1 MIRIILGLFIFIFSF
16 GALALP
22 SSDKKE
28 RVLAELSSLSIEVD
42 VYALQSVRAQITQ
55 EELDIVIFRLKKEIE
70 KVPSIDLGTR
80 NTYDLTLIYNLIQTL
95 YYKGAKDYLASLGE
109 IQNSANIKLG
119 VFPIYNELLSYQIES
134 LILRANI
141 DLTKD
146 KIQLVRR
153 ISHLDSLDSLIN
165 EYKNSFLPKI
175 NLAESNAYYFEHMAT
190 CSYLFR

>member
-1 MIRIILGLFIFIFSF
+1 MIRIILSLLILILSF
-16 GALALP
+16 EALALP

-28 RVLAELSSLSIEVD
+28 RVLAELSSLSTEVD
-42 VYALQSVRAQITQ
+42 VYALQSIRAQITQ
-55 EELDIVIFRLKKEIE
+55 EELDIVMFRLKKEIE
-70 KVPSIDLGTR
+70 KIPSIDLGTH

-109 IQNSANIKLG
+109 IQNLANIKLG
-119 VFPIYNELLSYQIES
+119 VFAIYNELLSYQIES

-153 ISHLDSLDSLIN
+153 IDHLDRLDSLIN
-165 EYKNSFLPKI
+165 EYKNSFLPKM